1 MLAEFSSIFVAGTNI
16 IYIYIAKEQFKMLI
30 EFSSIFVAG
39 TKIISCHNFGAPQN
53 IIL

>member
-1 MLAEFSSIFVAGTNI
+1 MLAEFSSIFVADTKI
-16 IYIYIAKEQFKMLI
+16 IYIYIVKEQFKMLV

-39 TKIISCHNFGAPQN
+39 TKLISGHNFGAPQN